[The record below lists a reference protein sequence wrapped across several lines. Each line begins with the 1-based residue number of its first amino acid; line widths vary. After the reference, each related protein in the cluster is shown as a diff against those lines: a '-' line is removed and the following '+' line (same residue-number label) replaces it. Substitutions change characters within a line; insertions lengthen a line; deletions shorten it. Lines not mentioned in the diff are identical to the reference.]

1 MSWKTRSTGILIVTS
16 LMLLLASCASIN
28 IKPPGP
34 DAQSILILPFT
45 AKNTSGS
52 PYGYYYRYKIIK
64 DGNKNDVYEANFTL
78 PRANDFLVIDTLT
91 SGTYVVSQITTHQ
104 VGTGRRDYDA
114 APDARFDEIKLVA
127 GKISI
132 FHNSLDITQKPYGV
146 HRRWVSNYQIAPL
159 HWEQR
164 TEILK
169 KLEKLENFHKWE
181 VLQTNVTVQKP
192 EGFRDYQQSIRPE
205 YRAFATNF
213 SSGRWGE
220 SWFSGTPKQAMD
232 KALNF
237 CEKTGQECTI
247 YALGDNIVF
256 GMSPAELLT
265 ALEEYYF
272 SVSPMLARK
281 NPELMIGNRISA
293 EEIITLLSDTSVT
306 GRTQNHLKY
315 RATWKSNGE
324 IIGEA
329 IFLGNIERKSKDT
342 GTWYVEDGKLCRQ
355 WGKWSGGRLECLV
368 VTKEGD
374 QLYAYDLHV
383 DMIEEISF
391 ADEE

>member
-1 MSWKTRSTGILIVTS
+1 
-16 LMLLLASCASIN
+16 
-28 IKPPGP
+28 
-34 DAQSILILPFT
+34 
-45 AKNTSGS
+45 
-52 PYGYYYRYKIIK
+52 
-64 DGNKNDVYEANFTL
+64 
-78 PRANDFLVIDTLT
+78 
-91 SGTYVVSQITTHQ
+91 
-104 VGTGRRDYDA
+104 
-114 APDARFDEIKLVA
+114 
-127 GKISI
+127 
-132 FHNSLDITQKPYGV
+132 
-146 HRRWVSNYQIAPL
+146 
-159 HWEQR
+159 
-164 TEILK
+164 
-169 KLEKLENFHKWE
+169 
-181 VLQTNVTVQKP
+181 
-192 EGFRDYQQSIRPE
+192 
-205 YRAFATNF
+205 
-213 SSGRWGE
+213 
-220 SWFSGTPKQAMD
+220 
-232 KALNF
+232 
-237 CEKTGQECTI
+237 
-247 YALGDNIVF
+247 
-256 GMSPAELLT
+256 MSPAELLT